1 MLGLSVMKTFKAKVR
16 VAGAVRDV
24 QIQAK
29 NVFDAKKLLEAQYG
43 KGKVFSVIPV
53 QRAKAI

>member
-1 MLGLSVMKTFKAKVR
+1 MKTFKAKVR